1 MTINPN
7 TNLYSSDNDDSFAG
21 ICVSRW
27 LFFLHLHIVELI
39 LALIVF
45 IAIHYLRQKRR
56 YGLPVWPVLGMLPT
70 LISGLR
76 SDLFEL
82 ITHLVCQQNGTFLF
96 IGPWFSSLS
105 FVVTADPRNLEHVL
119 KTKFSV
125 YRKGPPFR
133 ENVGDLLGDGIFSAD
148 DETWRRQRK
157 AASIEFHSAK
167 FRRLTTESLEELVH
181 ARLLSVLENATN
193 KSIPIELQDIL
204 LRLTFDNVC
213 IIALGIDPG
222 CLIPELPNIP
232 FAKAFEDATEVTM
245 LRFVTPTW
253 VWKTM
258 KCLDLGS
265 EKKLKKLIKEV
276 DEFVKKVTET
286 RKKELSVSLRQRSD
300 LLTVFMTSKDEEGKP
315 FSDKFLRD
323 ICVNFILAGRDT
335 SAVALSWFFWLVGK
349 NPRVEEKIVAEI
361 SGIVKERE
369 EIKNGEL
376 IFKAEEIKKMDYLQA
391 ALSEALRLYP
401 SVPVDMKEAAEDDVL
416 PDGTVIKTGTKVV
429 YAIYTMGRIESIWG
443 KDCREYKPKRWL
455 RDGNYMSESA
465 YKFSAFNGGPRLCL
479 GKYFAFYQ
487 IKFTAAS
494 ILYRYTV
501 KVVKGHPVAPKI
513 ALTMYMKYELM
524 VNLINRHELGLYENL
539 K

>member
-7 TNLYSSDNDDSFAG
+7 TNLTSSEYDDNFAG
-21 ICVSRW
+21 IFVSRW

-82 ITHLVCQQNGTFLF
+82 ISHIVCQQNGTFLF

-105 FVVTADPRNLEHVL
+105 FVVTADPRNL
-119 KTKFSV
+119 
-125 YRKGPPFR
+125 
-133 ENVGDLLGDGIFSAD
+133 DAD

-167 FRRLTTESLEELVH
+167 FRRLTTESSAELVH
-181 ARLLSVLENATN
+181 ARLLPILENATN

-213 IIALGIDPG
+213 IIALGVDPG
-222 CLIPELPNIP
+222 CLIPQLPNIP
-232 FAKAFEDATEVTM
+232 FAKAFEDATEVTA
-245 LRFVTPTW
+245 LRLVTPTW

-265 EKKLKKLIKEV
+265 EKKLKKLIKDV
-276 DEFVKKVTET
+276 DEFAKKVIET
-286 RKKELSVSLRQRSD
+286 RKKELSESARQRSD

-315 FSDKFLRD
+315 FSGKFLRD

-361 SGIVKERE
+361 SGIVEERE

-376 IFKAEEIKKMDYLQA
+376 VFKAEEIKKMDYLQA

-401 SVPVDMKEAAEDDVL
+401 SVPLDLKEAVEDDVL
-416 PDGTVIKTGTKVV
+416 PDGTVTKTGTKVV
-429 YAIYTMGRIESIWG
+429 YAIYAMGRIESIWG
-443 KDCREYKPKRWL
+443 KDCKEYKPERWL

-479 GKYFAFYQ
+479 GKDFAFYQ
-487 IKFTAAS
+487 MKFTATS

-501 KVVKGHPVAPKI
+501 KVVKGHLVAPKI
-513 ALTMYMKYELM
+513 ALTLYMKYGLM
-524 VNLINRHELGLYENL
+524 VNLINRHESGLYEYL

>member
-1 MTINPN
+1 MMITPN
-7 TNLYSSDNDDSFAG
+7 TNLNSSDNDDNFAG
-21 ICVSRW
+21 KFVSRW

-39 LALIVF
+39 PALIVF

-76 SDLFEL
+76 SNFFEML
-82 ITHLVCQQNGTFLF
+82 SHIVCQKNGTFLF
-96 IGPWFSSLS
+96 IGPWFSNIS
-105 FVVTADPRNLEHVL
+105 FVVTADPRNLEHLL

-125 YRKGPPFR
+125 YPKGPSLR

-167 FRRLTTESLEELVH
+167 FRRLTTKSLAELVH
-181 ARLLSVLENATN
+181 SRLLPVLENAIN

-213 IIALGIDPG
+213 IIALGVDPG

-245 LRFVTPTW
+245 FRFLTPTW
-253 VWKTM
+253 LWKTM
-258 KCLDLGS
+258 RYLDLGR
-265 EKKLKKLIKEV
+265 EKELKKFIDEV
-276 DEFVKKVTET
+276 DEFVKKIIET
-286 RKKELSVSLRQRSD
+286 RKNDLSVSLQTESHRQRSD

-323 ICVNFILAGRDT
+323 ICMNFILAGRDT

-361 SGIVKERE
+361 SGIVMERE

-376 IFKAEEIKKMDYLQA
+376 IFTPEEIKKMDYLQA
-391 ALSEALRLYP
+391 ALSESLRLYP
-401 SVPVDMKEAAEDDVL
+401 SVP
-416 PDGTVIKTGTKVV
+416 I
-429 YAIYTMGRIESIWG
+429 
-443 KDCREYKPKRWL
+443 
-455 RDGNYMSESA
+455 
-465 YKFSAFNGGPRLCL
+465 
-479 GKYFAFYQ
+479 
-487 IKFTAAS
+487 
-494 ILYRYTV
+494 
-501 KVVKGHPVAPKI
+501 
-513 ALTMYMKYELM
+513 
-524 VNLINRHELGLYENL
+524 NL
-539 K
+539 KEVIFFF